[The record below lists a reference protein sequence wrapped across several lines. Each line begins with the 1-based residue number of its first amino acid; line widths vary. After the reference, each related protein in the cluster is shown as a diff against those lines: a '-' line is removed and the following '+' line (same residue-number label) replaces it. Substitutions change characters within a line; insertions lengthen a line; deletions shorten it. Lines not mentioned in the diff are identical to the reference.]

1 MQACCKNAI
10 SSYEFVNNMSLNAI
24 TENTSRLGAR
34 IQESILEHT
43 RDLALSRSAAVSYFD
58 APEEKVRNIR
68 KQLDTSSDRE
78 KLDALKTLI
87 AASALVAVATNLNPT
102 DVTHRSTIFLFYCS
116 SFRRAGTSLN
126 TSPLSSR
133 MLLRRTLRFA
143 SWCIS
148 TCCAM
153 RKWSPTSHC

>member
-1 MQACCKNAI
+1 MRAHCNTTS
-10 SSYEFVNNMSLNAI
+10 SSYESVNNMSLDAI

-87 AASALVAVATNLNPT
+87 AASALVAVATNLITT
-102 DVTHRSTIFLFYCS
+102 DVTHSSAVFLFCYS
-116 SFRRAGTSLN
+116 SFRKAGTSLN
-126 TSPLSSR
+126 TSPLLSR

-143 SWCIS
+143 S
-148 TCCAM
+148 
-153 RKWSPTSHC
+153 

>member
-1 MQACCKNAI
+1 M
-10 SSYEFVNNMSLNAI
+10 NAI

-87 AASALVAVATNLNPT
+87 AASALVAVATIFFLA
-102 DVTHRSTIFLFYCS
+102 DVTHSSVNFFVFIFYYS
-116 SFRRAGTSLN
+116 SFRRAETSLN
-126 TSPLSSR
+126 TSPLSSK
-133 MLLRRTLRFA
+133 MSLRQTLRFA

-148 TCCAM
+148 TYCAM
-153 RKWSPTSHC
+153 RK